1 MNQSGC
7 LIRPLSLTFEREKLP
22 HELMAQAKQLEI
34 SLVISD
40 LTTFSR
46 FDLKENEIRLM
57 LIFDVISND
66 IYQFISTA
74 KRCS

>member
-1 MNQSGC
+1 
-7 LIRPLSLTFEREKLP
+7 
-22 HELMAQAKQLEI
+22 MAQAKQLEI

-66 IYQFISTA
+66 ICQFISSD
-74 KRCS
+74 RSFYSDDSLLYIVQLF

>member
-1 MNQSGC
+1 
-7 LIRPLSLTFEREKLP
+7 
-22 HELMAQAKQLEI
+22 MAQAKQLEI

-57 LIFDVISND
+57 LIFDVISNH
-66 IYQFISTA
+66 IYQFIHPSNSY
-74 KRCS
+74 RQ